1 MEYDREFFENSRKVG
16 ENGKG
21 DAQPLCRFA
30 FIWFR
35 GQGSRFRVQ
44 GSRFKVQG
52 SGGGFAAFLEEGI
65 LDTKPSPRGE
75 GGEQSE
81 PDRVLAV

>member
-1 MEYDREFFENSRKVG
+1 MKDSWDKVSQSLQG
-16 ENGKG
+16 RNQSFTWLVLFTLLSFGSG
-21 DAQPLCRFA
+21 
-30 FIWFR
+30 FR
-35 GQGSRFRVQ
+35 
-44 GSRFKVQG
+44 VQG

>member
-1 MEYDREFFENSRKVG
+1 MKDSWDKVSQSR
-16 ENGKG
+16 
-21 DAQPLCRFA
+21 
-30 FIWFR
+30 
-35 GQGSRFRVQ
+35 QGRNQSFTWLVLFTLLSF
-44 GSRFKVQG
+44 GSGFKVQG
-52 SGGGFAAFLEEGI
+52 SGGGFAAFLEEDI

>member
-1 MEYDREFFENSRKVG
+1 MKDSWDKVSQSR
-16 ENGKG
+16 
-21 DAQPLCRFA
+21 
-30 FIWFR
+30 
-35 GQGSRFRVQ
+35 QGRNQSFTWLVLFTLLSFGSGFKVQ
-44 GSRFKVQG
+44 GSGFRVQG

>member
-1 MEYDREFFENSRKVG
+1 MKDSWDKVS
-16 ENGKG
+16 
-21 DAQPLCRFA
+21 QSL
-30 FIWFR
+30 
-35 GQGSRFRVQ
+35 QGRNQSFTWLVLFTLLSFGSGFKVQ
-44 GSRFKVQG
+44 GSGFRIQG

>member
-1 MEYDREFFENSRKVG
+1 MKDSWDKVSQSLQG
-16 ENGKG
+16 RNQSFTWLVLFTLLSFGSGFKV
-21 DAQPLCRFA
+21 
-30 FIWFR
+30 
-35 GQGSRFRVQ
+35 QGSRFR
-44 GSRFKVQG
+44 VQG

>member
-1 MEYDREFFENSRKVG
+1 MKDSWDKVS
-16 ENGKG
+16 
-21 DAQPLCRFA
+21 QSL
-30 FIWFR
+30 
-35 GQGSRFRVQ
+35 QGRNQSFTWLVLFTLLSFGSGFKVQ
-44 GSRFKVQG
+44 GSGFRVQG

>member
-1 MEYDREFFENSRKVG
+1 MRKHHDVFF
-16 ENGKG
+16 
-21 DAQPLCRFA
+21 
-30 FIWFR
+30 I
-35 GQGSRFRVQ
+35 QGSGFR
-44 GSRFKVQG
+44 VQG

>member
-1 MEYDREFFENSRKVG
+1 MKDSWDKVSQSLQG
-16 ENGKG
+16 RN
-21 DAQPLCRFA
+21 QSFTRLVLFTLLS
-30 FIWFR
+30 F
-35 GQGSRFRVQ
+35 GSRFR
-44 GSRFKVQG
+44 VQG

-81 PDRVLAV
+81 PDRALAV

>member
-1 MEYDREFFENSRKVG
+1 MVRKTVGIRFPSHSREGTNHLHGWFFL
-16 ENGKG
+16 
-21 DAQPLCRFA
+21 LCFHL
-30 FIWFR
+30 
-35 GQGSRFRVQ
+35 VQ

-52 SGGGFAAFLEEGI
+52 SGGGFAAFLEEDI